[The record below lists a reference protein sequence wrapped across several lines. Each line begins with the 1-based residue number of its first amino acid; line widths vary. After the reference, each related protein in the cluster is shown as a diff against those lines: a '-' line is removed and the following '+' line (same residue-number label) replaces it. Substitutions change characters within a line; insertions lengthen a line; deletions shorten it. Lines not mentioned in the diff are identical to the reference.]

1 MVNIACLAMPLFVYL
16 ADPVLYVFDLITA
29 HAVISA
35 KSSTVKQFF
44 SPESVTFFHGDLII
58 KYFLGSFS
66 PFS

>member
-16 ADPVLYVFDLITA
+16 ADPVLFDLITA

-35 KSSTVKQFF
+35 KSSTVKQFT